1 MLLLD
6 SFEHLKQNPKRGIH
20 KNEYRFCV
28 SCSYMRALECILDR
42 GRVVCTVH
50 TDIDIDVCDVTVHR
64 ERKGPSTS
72 FLLFLLL
79 LLFGRAGGLGL
90 YSFSID
96 MLFFSLVFICYK
108 CLNKKSELPSQ
119 DCVLLS
125 IGVLKFLT
133 THSQRSSGGT
143 SITSRMFGA
152 VAHTRVSSVM
162 SPRGVDVL
170 LLICIYGLCTVHT
183 VQTAQALRHTDV
195 WK

>member
-1 MLLLD
+1 
-6 SFEHLKQNPKRGIH
+6 
-20 KNEYRFCV
+20 
-28 SCSYMRALECILDR
+28 MRALECILDR

-50 TDIDIDVCDVTVHR
+50 TDIDIEVCDVTVHR
-64 ERKGPSTS
+64 QRERA
-72 FLLFLLL
+72 LL
-79 LLFGRAGGLGL
+79 LLFFFFFFFFLGGQGVWGCIPLVL
-90 YSFSID
+90 IC
-96 MLFFSLVFICYK
+96 FFGLVFICYK